1 MAGPRGPRVYRE
13 GHDMTTPRNRA
24 IYFAKQAFAHMSLNG
39 RDSGLIRLDTEDGAR
54 WSFTHAESGF
64 VVILKH
70 AADYRERGGAVDA
83 ARTRDANAG
92 NCLCLICCKGFDM
105 GPHDVQICPAC
116 YPQERED
123 AIARLAAA
131 PAEEPAPVDPAAGL
145 DMGVELITE
154 ARPVRIA
161 GGIAE
166 SGMAEEP
173 APAAVRYIDATP
185 TWAAIL
191 PALLAAVT
199 DGTAEGQRIARA
211 ELVRMARAADSAVA
225 AAKAEEE
232 KAEERGPVDP
242 TAEHIAQDMAR
253 RAVAAALQE
262 EDGTA
267 RRTYTTDSGLLVVR
281 ASFDGDS
288 VVVAWAVDGRP
299 LSRAA
304 AESLIAARVA
314 RVSVI

>member
-1 MAGPRGPRVYRE
+1 
-13 GHDMTTPRNRA
+13 MTTPRNRA
-24 IYFAKQAFAHMSLNG
+24 IYKAKQDFATMRTHG
-39 RDSGLIRLDTEDGAR
+39 RPGGLIRLDTEDGAR
-54 WSFTHAESGF
+54 WSYTDSESGF

-70 AADYRERGGAVDA
+70 AADYRELGGAVDA
-83 ARTRDANAG
+83 ARTRDANVARV
-92 NCLCLICCKGFDM
+92 KEEM
-105 GPHDVQICPAC
+105 RA
-116 YPQERED
+116 
-123 AIARLAAA
+123 ARLAAA

-166 SGMAEEP
+166 SGMTEEPKP

-225 AAKAEEE
+225 MEREAAE
-232 KAEERGPVDP
+232 
-242 TAEHIAQDMAR
+242 AR
-253 RAVAAALQE
+253 RAAYH
-262 EDGTA
+262 DTA
-267 RRTYTTDSGLLVVR
+267 RAAGPDQPQAKERNPTWHNSR
-281 ASFDGDS
+281 PA
-288 VVVAWAVDGRP
+288 RP
-299 LSRAA
+299 LLPGSKAPPPCPSPLRPPRWRAWGW
-304 AESLIAARVA
+304 S
-314 RVSVI
+314 